1 MNVYR
6 DEDNVLEIT
15 PENLTLTDDFTCVA
29 SIEQVNEEVI
39 VRSEIDYENNK
50 IVIEISTEDIENL
63 KDSIGILTI
72 ELYKKDKFYKN
83 IYESLTF
90 LNKNKQV
97 VYRNRENRITLILE
111 LNDEVGEVDE
121 VKVIL
126 KQDYTIKQLNYNYNN
141 VTNELTFL
149 IEPLDL
155 IYFNTSFASLKV
167 VVTDVNGTTIKSNL
181 LPVMILPR
189 EYNSDFT
196 IKYKE

>member
-6 DEDNVLEIT
+6 YEDNILEIT
-15 PENLTLTDDFTCVA
+15 PENLTLTEDFTCVA
-29 SIEQVNEEVI
+29 SIEQLNEEVV

-50 IVIEISTEDIENL
+50 IVIEISVEDTEYL
-63 KDSIGILTI
+63 KYCIGILTI
-72 ELYKKDKFYKN
+72 KLFKDGKYYKY

-111 LNDEVGEVDE
+111 LNVEVDE
-121 VKVIL
+121 IKVIL
-126 KQDYTIKQLNYNYNN
+126 KQDYTIKQLNYNYNKI
-141 VTNELTFL
+141 TNELTFL

-167 VVTDVNGTTIKSNL
+167 VVTVANGTTIKSNL
-181 LPVMILPR
+181 LPIMILPR
-189 EYNSDFT
+189 EYDSDFT